1 VLLLLVVAQ
10 EDLLEVVEEGEEDHP
25 YHQAAAEG
33 VVEVEEA
40 SRRCFVTLRAS
51 DVVSLIQMSSVG

>member
-10 EDLLEVVEEGEEDHP
+10 EDLLEVEEGEEDHP

-40 SRRCFVTLRAS
+40 SRRWFVTLRAS